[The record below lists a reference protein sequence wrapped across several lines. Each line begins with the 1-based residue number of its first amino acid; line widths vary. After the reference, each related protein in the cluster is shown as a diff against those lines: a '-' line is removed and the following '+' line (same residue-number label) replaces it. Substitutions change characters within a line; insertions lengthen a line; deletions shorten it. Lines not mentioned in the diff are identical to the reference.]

1 MDDFHSRLFQISTCL
16 KEGINSPLKIRPNF
30 FQFLHNLN
38 ITNMNETMKSLYAS
52 DLKELNTISNKL
64 NILKISYS
72 EDSAVRKQI
81 IRAMSE
87 LDVAALALA
96 AKIS

>member
-1 MDDFHSRLFQISTCL
+1 
-16 KEGINSPLKIRPNF
+16 
-30 FQFLHNLN
+30 
-38 ITNMNETMKSLYAS
+38 MNETMKSLYAS